1 MQRKKKF
8 LHPLALILLV
18 MISLLA
24 GCGESGST
32 DQFELYMVPKKYLD
46 EASEKGTVETLT
58 YHVESYAVEA
68 KEGLPAGSLYED
80 KTLYVYLPYGYDASQ
95 TYDILYLLHGSN
107 ETEDYWFYT
116 QKTMGAY
123 FLEKHKIENRMF
135 MANYTLNVLDNL
147 FARGDCEPFIV
158 VTPSYF
164 STLRGETDYGDSRED
179 TMFWLDSFEQELR
192 NDIIPLVERTYSTY
206 AEGDV
211 SEESIFSSREHR
223 AIAGFSRGSRFT
235 TRIAVPEMLDVFGW
249 FGSFHGWETLTTQT
263 LRSALEAKPDCP
275 VLYWYNGY
283 GPKDFVTKTQQT
295 ACGEVLEEMGDV
307 FREKENFAAVEK
319 PEAEH
324 HYDTALL
331 DLYNFSHVLFQQQQ
345 QGGTK

>member
-1 MQRKKKF
+1 MERKKN
-8 LHPLALILLV
+8 LPYPLAFAMLIMLLF
-18 MISLLA
+18 LA
-24 GCGESGST
+24 GCGESGPA
-32 DQFELYMVPKKYLD
+32 DQFELYMVPKKYFN
-46 EASEKGTVETLT
+46 ESSEKGTVETLT

-80 KTLYVYLPYGYDASQ
+80 KTLYVYLPHGYDASRP
-95 TYDILYLLHGSN
+95 YNILYLLHGSN
-107 ETEDYWFYT
+107 ETVDYWFYT

-123 FLEKHKIENRMF
+123 FREENKIDNRLF
-135 MANYTLNVLDNL
+135 AANYTLNVLDNL
-147 FARGDCEPFIV
+147 FAWGDCEPFIV

-164 STLRGETDYGDSRED
+164 STLRGETYYGDSRDD

-206 AEGDV
+206 ANGDV
-211 SEESIFSSREHR
+211 SEEGVFSSREHR

-263 LRSALEAKPDCP
+263 LRAALEARPDCP
-275 VLYWYNGY
+275 ILYWYNGH
-283 GPKDFVTKTQQT
+283 GPKDFMTTEQRTVCQ
-295 ACGEVLEEMGDV
+295 EIMEEFNDT
-307 FREKENFAAVEK
+307 FQENINFAAVDK

-324 HYDTALL
+324 YYDTALL
-331 DLYNFSHVLFQQQQ
+331 DLYNFSRVLFRQQK
-345 QGGTK
+345 GEPG